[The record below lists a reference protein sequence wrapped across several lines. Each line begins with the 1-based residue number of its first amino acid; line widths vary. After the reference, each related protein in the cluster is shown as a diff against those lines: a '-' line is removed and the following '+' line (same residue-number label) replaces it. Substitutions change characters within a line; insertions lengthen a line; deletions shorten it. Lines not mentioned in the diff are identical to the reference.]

1 MSRAAVPALH
11 ASCVVVGEAGLLLRG
26 PSGSGKSM
34 LARRIVEAA
43 SLAGVFA
50 RIVGDDRVTV
60 RISGNR
66 AVARAHPVLK
76 GYVEVR
82 GVGIVAAEAE
92 PACVL
97 SLLVDL
103 QDVAV
108 ARMPEPAFLRG
119 ECLGIALPR
128 IVAGPADA
136 DRVLLAARIVRAGG
150 SLSEPGGEVARSW
163 GLHLSP
169 HRTK

>member
-1 MSRAAVPALH
+1 VTGGAAEALH
-11 ASCVVVGEAGLLLRG
+11 ACCVVVGEAGLLLRG

-43 SLAGVFA
+43 ALRGGFA
-50 RIVGDDRVTV
+50 RLVGDDRVVV
-60 RISGNR
+60 RISGGR
-66 AVARAHPVLK
+66 VLARPHPALK

-82 GVGIVAAEAE
+82 GVGIVEAEPE

-97 SLLVDL
+97 SLLVDV
-103 QDVAV
+103 DGAEA

-119 ECLGIALPR
+119 QCLGIELPR
-128 IVAGPADA
+128 VTAGPDDA
-136 DRVLLAARIVRAGG
+136 DRVLLALRIVTSGG
-150 SLSEPGGEVARSW
+150 SLAEPGGEVARSW